1 MRRVARTAD
10 LGLDGVDTRLGQFG
24 RFVKAHGARGIEG
37 EHPVEHAAVVVEC
50 KLIHD
55 PVDEKSYRTY
65 LGLEGTAFHG
75 WRRGGGHPLDH
86 SPNLS
91 RCMSS

>member
-37 EHPVEHAAVVVEC
+37 EHPVEHAAVVVEMPIDGSTEAVQERNGAEPC
-50 KLIHD
+50 LGPGTGTD
-55 PVDEKSYRTY
+55 PAK
-65 LGLEGTAFHG
+65 LGLEG
-75 WRRGGGHPLDH
+75 P
-86 SPNLS
+86 
-91 RCMSS
+91 